1 MKMIVG
7 YETSGMVREAFR
19 ALGHDAWSCDLLPA
33 EDNSPFHMQCDI
45 WEALAA
51 VRWDFGI
58 FHPECTYLCIS
69 AAWAFKDGPYHQKVK
84 EGTLVGAARRR
95 MRDHSL
101 AEVRK
106 LMALP
111 FPWVIENPVG
121 AISTFIRKPD
131 QIIQPWQFGHNA
143 SKATC
148 LWLSDGLPHVVPSG
162 LVQPRIVN
170 GKRRWGN
177 QTDSG
182 QNRETPSDHRWKDRA
197 RTYPGIAAAFAKAW
211 GGLKP

>member
-1 MKMIVG
+1 MKIIVG

-33 EDNSPFHMQCDI
+33 EDGSSFHMQCDI

-51 VRWDFGI
+51 VRWEFGI
-58 FHPECTYLCIS
+58 FHPECTYLCRS
-69 AAWAFKDGPYHQKVK
+69 GQWALKDGPHHQKVK

-95 MRDHSL
+95 MQEHSL

-111 FPWVIENPVG
+111 FPHVIENPPG

-131 QIIQPWQFGHNA
+131 QVLQPYWFGHDA

-148 LWLSDGLPHVVPSG
+148 LWLSSGLPKVRKGAYVS
-162 LVQPRIVN
+162 PRIVN
-170 GKRRWGN
+170 GLRRWGN
-177 QTDSG
+177 QTDDG
-182 QNRETPSDHRWKDRA
+182 NNREPDSASQWRNRA
-197 RTYPGIAAAFAKAW
+197 RTYPGIAAAFARTW
-211 GGLKP
+211 G